1 MTVYVQRF
9 FEQAAFQPGQIEFI
23 LQVCFGGDKH
33 RIMILQKAQDAVQRR
48 EVMAQSVKAL
58 YHDGID
64 APLLH
69 SGKHGKQ
76 GRTPEFGAVLL
87 LHAGVDDDVTAPVGF
102 AHDFCKLFFQCG
114 QVRCGAAGERQTLY
128 SFMGAPQN

>member
-1 MTVYVQRF
+1 MQIGFGRNQYGTV
-9 FEQAAFQPGQIEFI
+9 
-23 LQVCFGGDKH
+23 
-33 RIMILQKAQDAVQRR
+33 ILQKAQDAVQGCN
-48 EVMAQSVKAL
+48 VVAQSVKAL
-58 YHDGID
+58 HHDGID
-64 APLLH
+64 ATLLH
-69 SGKHGKQ
+69 SGKHGEQ
-76 GRTPEFGAVLL
+76 GRTPKFGAVLL